1 MKFSKNLAS
10 VEKLMFLVIALI
22 AFFALIGVSTGCN
35 CTDFNMDSGSKIGMA
50 NPAAVYCEELGY
62 EYKIITDNESG
73 QRGVCVFPDN
83 TSSDAWGFFTGK
95 CGQNYSYCKIH
106 GCEIETVSDGKNPY
120 SPEYAVCILPNK
132 TTKPVTN
139 LMNIDEKISAN
150 SIPIE
155 YRSKNVSGI
164 SRENSHIGAVN
175 PTTFDWR
182 NKDGQDWITPVRD
195 QASCGSCWAFA
206 AVGGVESKINI
217 ARNDS
222 DFDPNLAEQYLVSDC
237 CDYCGDCGGG
247 SSTSALGFI
256 KTQGISDEPCFPYT
270 ASDCPCSYRCSAWN
284 KRLWKI
290 DDYDYVPSGRENMKS
305 YLIEKGPLVVSMCMN
320 GHFDANGI
328 YRCDG
333 PPGSYHAVVIVGY
346 DDVEDC
352 WIAKNSWGSGW
363 NGDGYFK
370 VGFGECLIENYPR
383 YVDLTKEQTEDFKAD
398 DIQVYTGSKTG
409 ELNDTYYKDGDYVTL
424 AEKCYTISC
433 DGLDATINL
442 SVETLQNITSIY
454 LIAYHRAR
462 WEGGFSL
469 YYWDENSD
477 QWVSLGGIPDSTWH
491 LMKYKLCDSES
502 ECASYLSSGN
512 VSVKYYHPSCSF
524 CNTDYV
530 DIDWLYLEAYPEKT
544 YCPAS
549 TNNADY
555 EWINRVALNTG
566 ERISGSSTYSDFTD
580 EVLTTLNRGDTYTLQ
595 VDGHTTGGYK
605 EFVKAWIDFNNDKD
619 FIDAGEKIELGNYT
633 FNGNHT
639 FSANFKVPEDAVLS
653 DTRMRVYLKYG
664 DEPSPCENA
673 SYGEVEDYK
682 IKISSAAVLTDN
694 YFDYGIDIDEPPN
707 GFYDYLAIDVGVNV
721 TELGYYWIGGDLF
734 DEVGSYVDS
743 AWNSTH
749 LDSGNH
755 SVTLKFSGID
765 IRKNGVNGTFN
776 LKHLSI
782 RDDSYDELDYRYDAY
797 TTYYYNYTDFE
808 PLPALFASGF
818 NDYGEDTNSNALYDY
833 LVIEKEINVLKAG
846 DYRVSGWLYAPNGTS
861 VDYDSNYTTLSAG
874 LHNVTLKFRGWDI
887 YKTGEN
893 GNFDV
898 SMYLY
903 YYPPESAAQA
913 TTVPEKIT
921 VDSQYIPIQES
932 IEEKEIAFEIYE
944 EGLENKTLEET
955 GLSSSLLDWM
965 ENTTSY
971 YSHTEFESPPA
982 EFNDQNSD
990 FGEDTDGDGLYNYL
1004 VVGVGVNVTE
1014 AGDYRARGYLYDN
1027 QGHQIDYES
1036 NTTYLSAGNQT
1047 LQLKFEGIKIRQNEV
1062 NGTFDLSLYLYDSLT
1077 GDTLDYRYYTTSYYN
1092 YTDFQIPPAEFNDVY
1107 GDYGEDTDGDGLYDY
1122 LVVDVGVNVIE
1133 AGDYR
1138 VSGEL
1143 YENGTYNF
1151 IDYDSNTT
1159 YLNEGSQTVQL
1170 RFEGIKI
1177 RNNEY
1182 NGTYDL
1188 KYLVLYNATS
1198 PAPVPTPT
1206 PPPAVPHE
1214 SESKATESIPAGYGE
1229 QLDYRY
1235 YAYTT
1240 FYYNYTEFQI
1250 PPAKFNDDYDDHG
1263 EDTDGDG
1270 LYDYLVVD
1278 VGVNVTE
1285 AGDYRVSGSLYENE
1299 TYNYVDYDGNTTYL
1313 NEGNQTVQLRFDAWK
1328 ITKSGTFDLKYL
1340 RLYNATYPYPTP
1352 TPVPTATP
1360 TPAVPRESESR
1371 ATDSIPVGYGEQ
1383 LDYRY
1388 YSYTTGYY
1396 EPLPRPALLNDVYS
1410 DYGEDTDTP
1419 KDDLYNYLVIN
1430 VSVNVTE
1437 AGNYRISGEL
1447 YENGTYNYVGY
1458 AYNTTDLTTGNHT
1471 VPLKFK
1477 GIKIRQNEYNGTYD
1491 LKYLYLY
1498 DGAYH
1503 QLDYRY
1509 YAYTTGYYEWP
1520 KFQEGGII
1528 AGRVTYENG
1537 TGVYDVWV
1545 EAWGPGWGGD
1555 YTNETGYYD
1564 IVMLEAGNYTVTA
1577 YPPYES
1583 GLMSNSTNATVNSG
1597 ETTIVNMILHPRPEP
1612 DIWVSPTEIN
1622 VTLPRGEVCE
1632 TTLTIGNDG
1641 NSTLIFDKFDVVLSS
1656 TPNLFYD
1663 DVESG
1668 EDGWTYDGLWHITEH
1683 RSYSPTHSWYYGVED
1698 VWNYDN
1704 GDRNFGNLTS
1714 PQIDLRGI
1722 DGASL
1727 VFRYWYETEATGTWW
1742 DQRWV
1747 YISMDGGEFEPLE
1760 QLYDDEMCTW
1770 HAKGVDLSE
1779 YTGHFIQIRFYF
1791 DTMDDIANEFEGWYI
1806 DDILVVKS
1814 WLSEDVKSGEVESGE
1829 QMDINVT
1836 INATGLEAGEYH
1848 AEIIVRSNDFDESEI
1863 TIPANLTVYLPT
1875 AVFDTGASAN
1885 PYPSIMGNH
1894 IGTITPNKTIA
1905 ISKLYTYPCVGT
1917 GGHTEYAK
1925 IWNLTWNATATWE
1938 GYAGDWHNI
1947 SFDKTVVLLGDKTYN
1962 YTIRTGSYPQIIHE
1976 QNHTTLDG
1984 SYINCTEFT
1993 DANGRVFYGGIPA
2006 IRLWI

>member
-1 MKFSKNLAS
+1 MKFPKLAS
-10 VEKLMFLVIALI
+10 VEKLMFLIAAFIAL
-22 AFFALIGVSTGCN
+22 FALIPVSTACN
-35 CTDFNMDSGSKIGMA
+35 CTDFNMDSGSRIGMA

-83 TSSDAWGFFTGK
+83 TSCDAWGFFTGK

-106 GCEIETVSDGKNPY
+106 GCEIETVSDGKSPY
-120 SPEYAVCILPNK
+120 SPEYAVCVLPNK
-132 TTKPVTN
+132 TTKPVTK
-139 LMNIDEKISAN
+139 LMDLDEKISAG

-155 YRSKNVSGI
+155 YKSKNVSGI
-164 SRENSHIGAVN
+164 SRENNYFLAVN

-182 NKDGQDWITPVRD
+182 IKDGENWMTPVRD
-195 QASCGSCWAFA
+195 QGYCGSCWAFA
-206 AVGGVESKINI
+206 AVGGVEPKINI

-222 DFDPNLAEQYLVSDC
+222 DFDVNLAEQYLVSDC
-237 CDYCGDCGGG
+237 CENCGDCNGGL
-247 SSTSALGFI
+247 STSALGFI
-256 KTQGISDEPCFPYT
+256 KTQGISDEPCFPYI

-442 SVETLQNITSIY
+442 SVETLQNITSID

-477 QWVSLGGIPDSTWH
+477 QWVSLGSIPDSTWH

-619 FIDAGEKIELGNYT
+619 FIDAGEEIELGNYT

-765 IRKNGVNGTFN
+765 IRENGVNGTFN

-955 GLSSSLLDWM
+955 GLGSSLLDWM

-1027 QGHQIDYES
+1027 TGHQIDYES
-1036 NTTYLSAGNQT
+1036 NTTYLSAGNQIV
-1047 LQLKFEGIKIRQNEV
+1047 QLKFEGIKIRQNEV
-1062 NGTFDLSLYLYDSLT
+1062 NGTFDLKSLYLYDSST
-1077 GDTLDYRYYTTSYYN
+1077 GDQLDYRYDAYTTTYYN

-1107 GDYGEDTDGDGLYDY
+1107 SDYGEDTDGDGLYD
-1122 LVVDVGVNVIE
+1122 
-1133 AGDYR
+1133 
-1138 VSGEL
+1138 
-1143 YENGTYNF
+1143 
-1151 IDYDSNTT
+1151 
-1159 YLNEGSQTVQL
+1159 
-1170 RFEGIKI
+1170 
-1177 RNNEY
+1177 
-1182 NGTYDL
+1182 
-1188 KYLVLYNATS
+1188 
-1198 PAPVPTPT
+1198 
-1206 PPPAVPHE
+1206 H
-1214 SESKATESIPAGYGE
+1214 
-1229 QLDYRY
+1229 
-1235 YAYTT
+1235 
-1240 FYYNYTEFQI
+1240 
-1250 PPAKFNDDYDDHG
+1250 
-1263 EDTDGDG
+1263 
-1270 LYDYLVVD
+1270 LVVD

-1285 AGDYRVSGSLYENE
+1285 AGDYRVSGDLYENG
-1299 TYNYVDYDGNTTYL
+1299 TYNYVDYDSNTTYL
-1313 NEGNQTVQLRFDAWK
+1313 EVGNQTVQLRFDAWE

-1340 RLYNATYPYPTP
+1340 GLYNATYPYPTP

-1360 TPAVPRESESR
+1360 TPAIPRGSKSKALESV
-1371 ATDSIPVGYGEQ
+1371 PVGYGEQ

-1388 YSYTTGYY
+1388 YAYTTGYY

-1410 DYGEDTDTP
+1410 DEGEDTNNPQDG
-1419 KDDLYNYLVIN
+1419 LYDYLV
-1430 VSVNVTE
+1430 VEVGVNVTE
-1437 AGNYRISGEL
+1437 VGNYRISGEL
-1447 YENGTYNYVGY
+1447 YETGTYNFVDSNSTT
-1458 AYNTTDLTTGNHT
+1458 AYLDIGNQT
-1471 VPLKFK
+1471 VPLRFE
-1477 GIKIRQNEYNGTYD
+1477 GVKIWNNEYNGTYD
-1491 LKYLYLY
+1491 LKYLRLY
-1498 DGAYH
+1498 DANYPVPTPTPPPALPRESESKATERIPVGYGE

-1509 YAYTTGYYEWP
+1509 YAYTTSYY
-1520 KFQEGGII
+1520 
-1528 AGRVTYENG
+1528 
-1537 TGVYDVWV
+1537 
-1545 EAWGPGWGGD
+1545 
-1555 YTNETGYYD
+1555 
-1564 IVMLEAGNYTVTA
+1564 NYTEFEESIPDA
-1577 YPPYES
+1577 YEPDDNPLLANYIS
-1583 GLMSNSTNATVNSG
+1583 VDGTKQTHDFHIPGDHDWLKFNATKGNSYTI
-1597 ETTIVNMILHPRPEP
+1597 ETSELGDESDTYLYLY
-1612 DIWVSPTEIN
+1612 DTDGTTEIDHDDDSGSGIGLASKIAWN
-1622 VTLPRGEVCE
+1622 CSISGTYYVMVRHFSSSAFGPETRYNISVTV
-1632 TTLTIGNDG
+1632 
-1641 NSTLIFDKFDVVLSS
+1641 K
-1656 TPNLFYD
+1656 
-1663 DVESG
+1663 
-1668 EDGWTYDGLWHITEH
+1668 
-1683 RSYSPTHSWYYGVED
+1683 
-1698 VWNYDN
+1698 
-1704 GDRNFGNLTS
+1704 
-1714 PQIDLRGI
+1714 
-1722 DGASL
+1722 
-1727 VFRYWYETEATGTWW
+1727 EA
-1742 DQRWV
+1742 
-1747 YISMDGGEFEPLE
+1747 I
-1760 QLYDDEMCTW
+1760 
-1770 HAKGVDLSE
+1770 
-1779 YTGHFIQIRFYF
+1779 
-1791 DTMDDIANEFEGWYI
+1791 
-1806 DDILVVKS
+1806 
-1814 WLSEDVKSGEVESGE
+1814 
-1829 QMDINVT
+1829 
-1836 INATGLEAGEYH
+1836 
-1848 AEIIVRSNDFDESEI
+1848 
-1863 TIPANLTVYLPT
+1863 
-1875 AVFDTGASAN
+1875 FDTGSSSN

-1894 IGTITPNKTIA
+1894 TGTIKPNHTVIA
-1905 ISKLYTYPCVGT
+1905 TKLYTYPCIGT
-1917 GGHTEYAK
+1917 GGHTEYAE
-1925 IWNLTWNATATWE
+1925 IRNATWNATATWE
-1938 GYAGDWHNI
+1938 GYIGDWHNI
-1947 SFDKTVVLLGDKTYN
+1947 TFDKTVVLLANETYN
-1962 YTIRTGSYPQIIHE
+1962 YTIHTGSYPQIIHE
-1976 QNHTTLDG
+1976 TPFNATGGTITCDKF
-1984 SYINCTEFT
+1984 I
-1993 DANGRVFYGGIPA
+1993 DANGRVYYDWIPA
-2006 IRLWI
+2006 IKFFC